1 MFSMTKL
8 KGLTRNATERA
19 PASRFER
26 RWPVVLTLM
35 TVIAILA
42 VLPDTIRLFPLWMVY
57 ALGIA
62 VLAPI
67 AAVGLSAATSRSLR
81 IEHAII
87 LIFVVVAG
95 AALLLN
101 LANLTGAM
109 IYRSVHTSGL
119 QLLTSSIGLWIT
131 NILVF
136 SLLYWRLDR
145 GGPEA
150 RANDVRKAP
159 DWLFPQEN
167 APSSDPPHGWHP
179 TFVDY
184 LYLGYSTATAFST
197 TDTTPLTARAKLLMM
212 LQATISLLTI
222 VLVASRAINI
232 LGN

>member
-1 MFSMTKL
+1 MTKPR
-8 KGLTRNATERA
+8 GSTSNATESA
-19 PASRFER
+19 PATRFEP
-26 RWPVVLTLM
+26 RWPVALTLM
-35 TVIAILA
+35 AVIVILAIL
-42 VLPDTIRLFPLWMVY
+42 PETIRIFPRWMTSV
-57 ALGIA
+57 LGIV

-67 AAVGLSAATSRSLR
+67 VAVGLSGARSHWLR

-87 LIFVVVAG
+87 LLFVVVAG
-95 AALLLN
+95 AALLFN
-101 LANLTGAM
+101 LANLTREM

-119 QLLTSSIGLWIT
+119 QLLTSSIGLWIA

-136 SLLYWRLDR
+136 SLLYWHLDR

-150 RANDVRKAP
+150 RANDVRKVP
-159 DWLFPQEN
+159 DWLFPQES
-167 APSSDPPHGWHP
+167 APSADVPHGWHP

-197 TDTTPLTARAKLLMM
+197 TDTIPLTARAKLLMM

-232 LGN
+232 LGS